1 MDTRD
6 CVVTV
11 YNERSNFIIVGLT
24 GRTGSGCSEAASIL
38 ASPKFENLN
47 LKVPKNQDFHSK
59 DERKYKIIYDY
70 AKNNWNSFYV
80 LRMSDIIFSFL
91 LPYELEELNDIF
103 TSIVPSW
110 PKEIMEKVIQD
121 GEFVE
126 LYKAAHASFVELL
139 TSDNTLL
146 RENEKQLSE
155 EYELISDICNL
166 HSTFKKIASKYSCK
180 IKVNI
185 QNEPKEI
192 TANAYSCLWQNMGNI
207 IRREGD
213 VKNSTFDSKNMF
225 HLARRAN
232 DFIKAIRNQNKKLK
246 QHTLICI
253 DAFRNPYEAQYF
265 QDRYSAFYLISIN
278 TEDSE
283 RRRRLGHLTNEQID
297 SLDSLEYPS
306 KIKGIDKF
314 TNQDIAACI
323 ELSDIHIY
331 NPYSSTIEKFYLTE
345 QLVKYVML
353 IKHPGLITPTHI
365 ERCMQ
370 IAYNAKLN
378 SGCLSRQVGAAITD
392 ENFSVKA
399 IGWNEVPEGQVPC
412 SLRDIDDL
420 CKNKDYDTFS
430 EFEVEDEK
438 FNTEISKIY
447 IKSKSVNLSG
457 RCYQYCFK
465 DIYNEVI
472 NQKNQVHTRALH
484 AEENAFLQLAKY
496 GGIGIK
502 GGNLFTTAS
511 PCELC
516 SKKAYQLGIRNIY
529 FIDPYPGISMR
540 HILSFKN
547 IHGSKPEMHLFV
559 GAIGRAYTTLYSQKL
574 SIKDELEL
582 LLL

>member
-6 CVVTV
+6 CVATV

-38 ASPKFENLN
+38 ESANFEDLN
-47 LKVPKNQDFHSK
+47 LKVPKNQDYHSK

-70 AKNNWNSFYV
+70 AKSNWNQFYV
-80 LRMSDIIFSFL
+80 LRMSDVIFSFL
-91 LPYELEELNDIF
+91 LPYKLEELNEIF
-103 TSIVPSW
+103 TAIVPSW
-110 PKEIMEKVIQD
+110 PKIIMKKVIED
-121 GEFVE
+121 GDFTD
-126 LYKAAHASFVELL
+126 LYNAAHESFMKLR

-146 RENEKQLSE
+146 RDNEEQLSE
-155 EYELISDICNL
+155 EYALISTIRNL
-166 HSTFKKIASKYSCK
+166 HSTFKQIASKYSCQTT
-180 IKVNI
+180 VNI
-185 QNEPKEI
+185 QKEKKEI

-213 VKNSTFDSKNMF
+213 VKTATSDSKNMF

-232 DFIKAIRNQNKKLK
+232 DFIKAIRNRNKKLK

-283 RRRRLGHLTNEQID
+283 RRRRLGYLTNEQIM
-297 SLDSLEYPS
+297 SLDTLEYPG
-306 KIKGIDKF
+306 KLDGIDKF
-314 TNQDIAACI
+314 TNQNIAACI

-331 NPYSSTIEKFYLTE
+331 NPHSSTIERFYLTE
-345 QLVKYVML
+345 QLVKYIML
-353 IKHPGLITPTHI
+353 MKHPGLITPTHI

-370 IAYNAKLN
+370 MAYNAKLN
-378 SGCLSRQVGAAITD
+378 SGCLSRQVGAVITD

-399 IGWNEVPEGQVPC
+399 VGWNEVPEGQVPC
-412 SLRDIDDL
+412 SLRDIEDL
-420 CKNKDYDTFS
+420 YENKNYDTFS
-430 EFEVEDEK
+430 AFEVEDEK
-438 FNTEISKIY
+438 FNTEISKVY
-447 IKSKSVNLSG
+447 EKSKSVNLSG

-465 DIYNEVI
+465 DIYTKI
-472 NQKNQVHTRALH
+472 TNQKNQVHTRALH

-496 GGIGIK
+496 GGVGIK

-529 FIDPYPGISMR
+529 YIDPYPGISVR

-547 IHGSKPEMHLFV
+547 LYGSKPETHLFV
-559 GAIGRAYTTLYSQKL
+559 GAIGRAYTILYSQKL

-582 LLL
+582 LL